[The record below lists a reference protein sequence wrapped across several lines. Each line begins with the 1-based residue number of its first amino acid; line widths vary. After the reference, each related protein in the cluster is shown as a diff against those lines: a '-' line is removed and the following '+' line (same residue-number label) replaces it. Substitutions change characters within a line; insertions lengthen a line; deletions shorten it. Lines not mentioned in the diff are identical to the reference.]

1 LLARKQRRRKQVNYL
16 QALLDALTVGEEVD
30 VDEGEEEDIAQEG
43 QIHASKEVDDCDDD
57 NDNEDEDDEEDDEE
71 EDDDAEDPPVVV
83 ANALTVTAT
92 DASSVT
98 VTAPVADTAAP
109 LTVTATDAS
118 SVTVTAPVG
127 DTAAPLT
134 VTATHAAAVT
144 VTAPANT
151 PAVLNRAVVL
161 KMKVSDLKAA
171 LSARGLDSNG
181 QKTELVLRLVDALE
195 L

>member
-1 LLARKQRRRKQVNYL
+1 M

-30 VDEGEEEDIAQEG
+30 VDEGEEEDIAQG

-57 NDNEDEDDEEDDEE
+57 NDDEDEDDEEDDDE

-98 VTAPVADTAAP
+98 VTAPV
-109 LTVTATDAS
+109 
-118 SVTVTAPVG
+118 G

-134 VTATHAAAVT
+134 VTATHAAAMT